1 MVKSLFK
8 LTLIPFHRDILN
20 PPAPPKETEKVE
32 SVPSSTVLSFL
43 SDFHFRLTSESGA
56 EYSYYEALPTPIF
69 SEGQVERTPTFP
81 GASSTQG
88 GFKMEMISP
97 ATYRQIARAMPAPS
111 TALVN
116 ETPEMYQTV
125 TEPFIASICEGN
137 SLSWICNVVDAKKEV
152 ERLLVNHKD
161 FVLNVDTKWRS
172 HPDAL
177 STPRSEW
184 YQHPATADLYC
195 LGIVKQSGLR
205 TLRDLRGEHVPM
217 LKAMMQE
224 GTKAIQTIYGI
235 ESNQIRVF
243 VHYQPQFYHF
253 HVHFTRL
260 ENEVGCSV
268 ERGHLVSDIV
278 QNLGMDSDYYKKRTI
293 SFRLRTT
300 DTLYKQLAEAACSE
314 MKTAQNMDVE

>member
-1 MVKSLFK
+1 
-8 LTLIPFHRDILN
+8 
-20 PPAPPKETEKVE
+20 
-32 SVPSSTVLSFL
+32 LSFL

-56 EYSYYEALPTPIF
+56 EYSYYEALPTAMIS

-97 ATYRQIARAMPAPS
+97 ATDRQISRAMPAPS

-116 ETPEMYQTV
+116 ETPTMYRTV

-137 SLSWICNVVDAKKEV
+137 SLSWIQNVVDGKKEV
-152 ERLLVNHKD
+152 ERLLVNHND

-177 STPRSEW
+177 LTPRSKW

-205 TLRDLRGEHVPM
+205 TLRDLRGEHIPM
-217 LKAMMQE
+217 LKGMMQE
-224 GTKAIQTIYGI
+224 GMKAIQTIYGI